1 MEKAKKIKLFIGIFY
16 LTAIC
21 LCRDHKMPIKV
32 FNMQRPGSLFDN
44 ISGLSDGTLIQ

>member
-1 MEKAKKIKLFIGIFY
+1 MD

>member
-1 MEKAKKIKLFIGIFY
+1 MILAVLEKRLGVMD

-32 FNMQRPGSLFDN
+32 FNMYRPGALLDN
-44 ISGLSDGTLIQ
+44 ITGHSGGTLIE